1 MNENNLILKLYA
13 IKDELNGFAPPI
25 PFNNDEI
32 AKRYFKEMCQEN
44 ITIRIS
50 PKDFSIWKVGEYETT
65 NGKLKSN
72 VEPTL
77 IERGET
83 KA

>member
-1 MNENNLILKLYA
+1 MNDNNLVLKLYA

-44 ITIRIS
+44 ITLRIS
-50 PKDFSIWKVGEYETT
+50 PKDFSIWKIAEYDTANGTITT
-65 NGKLKSN
+65 NNPIL
-72 VEPTL
+72 L
-77 IERGET
+77 ERGET